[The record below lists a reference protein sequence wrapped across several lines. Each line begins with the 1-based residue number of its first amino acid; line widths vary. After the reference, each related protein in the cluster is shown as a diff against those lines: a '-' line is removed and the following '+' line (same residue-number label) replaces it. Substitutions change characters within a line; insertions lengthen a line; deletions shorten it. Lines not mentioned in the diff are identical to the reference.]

1 MHRRTLTAIAIAAF
15 SVASPA
21 ALAASASA
29 ALPSRPSKADWQKIQ
44 TAASL
49 RKMALARHRTARF
62 RSFTASLGL
71 GQLASVHPLAPG
83 RCRNAVTD
91 LYNNLLDLE
100 NAFPGENWNPL
111 RRAVAKEPSIHACA
125 PRQLHGTADRQ
136 RQPAPVLAV
145 QQPRVG
151 PVLPRHHVD
160 QARPERQRLYP
171 VTPGFD
177 LATGIGSPI
186 MASIITGS

>member
-15 SVASPA
+15 SVVA
-21 ALAASASA
+21 AAVQKASA
-29 ALPSRPSKADWQKIQ
+29 AASLPSRPSKADWHKIQ

-49 RKMALARHRTARF
+49 RKLALARHRTAHF

-91 LYNNLLDLE
+91 LGNNLLDLE

-111 RRAVAKEPSIHACA
+111 RRAVAKEPSIRACA
-125 PRQLHGTADRQ
+125 PR
-136 RQPAPVLAV
+136 
-145 QQPRVG
+145 
-151 PVLPRHHVD
+151 RH
-160 QARPERQRLYP
+160 
-171 VTPGFD
+171 
-177 LATGIGSPI
+177 
-186 MASIITGS
+186 

>member
-1 MHRRTLTAIAIAAF
+1 MHRRKLTAIAIVAF

-29 ALPSRPSKADWQKIQ
+29 ALPSRPSKADWHKIQ

-62 RSFTASLGL
+62 RSFAASLGL

-91 LYNNLLDLE
+91 LFNNLLDLE

-125 PRQLHGTADRQ
+125 PR
-136 RQPAPVLAV
+136 
-145 QQPRVG
+145 
-151 PVLPRHHVD
+151 RH
-160 QARPERQRLYP
+160 
-171 VTPGFD
+171 
-177 LATGIGSPI
+177 
-186 MASIITGS
+186 

>member
-21 ALAASASA
+21 APAASAA
-29 ALPSRPSKADWQKIQ
+29 ASLPSRPSKADWHKIQ

-49 RKMALARHRTARF
+49 RKLALARHRTARF

-71 GQLASVHPLAPG
+71 GELAGVHPLAPG

-91 LYNNLLDLE
+91 LGNNLLDLE

-111 RRAVAKEPSIHACA
+111 RRAVAKEPSIRACA
-125 PRQLHGTADRQ
+125 PRRSHQ
-136 RQPAPVLAV
+136 RS
-145 QQPRVG
+145 PR
-151 PVLPRHHVD
+151 
-160 QARPERQRLYP
+160 
-171 VTPGFD
+171 
-177 LATGIGSPI
+177 S
-186 MASIITGS
+186 